1 MEPTKVEIYEVNY
14 SVSPGGID
22 EWEMNIHTPQNYVAH
37 FSEFKTASEALEFA
51 MEHYPT
57 RELSVS
63 IKSLE
68 WYEYR
73 EAKGEYANN

>member
-1 MEPTKVEIYEVNY
+1 MEPTKVEICEVNY
-14 SVSPGGID
+14 SVSPGGVD
-22 EWEMNIHTPQNYVAH
+22 CWEMTMDLGNYKPH
-37 FSEFKTASEALEFA
+37 FGDFKTASEALEFA
-51 MEHYPT
+51 MEHFPT

>member
-1 MEPTKVEIYEVNY
+1 MEPIKVDIYEVNY

-22 EWEMNIHTPQNYVAH
+22 RWEMNIYTPQGYVAN
-37 FSEFKTASEALEFA
+37 FSEFKTALEALEFA

-68 WYEYR
+68 WYFAKEER
-73 EAKGEYANN
+73 EELANN

>member
-1 MEPTKVEIYEVNY
+1 MQPGTKVEIYEVNY
-14 SVSPGGID
+14 SVSPGGVD
-22 EWEMNIHTPQNYVAH
+22 CWEMTVESPGYKAH
-37 FSEFKTASEALEFA
+37 FGNFDNPSEALEYA
-51 MEHYPT
+51 MKHYPT

-73 EAKGEYANN
+73 EAKEANA